1 LQPTHKKPRA
11 ADPPPRWTIRK
22 EKRMRIRQQALIV
35 VPLIISIL
43 ASAFGV
49 LGYFIGIA
57 FGMPSRLCMPPAL
70 RGVGIVILALGFLF
84 MGWLFRYRKPAEI
97 LISTYVTM
105 RKAIRQTRPDDASA
119 RTEPLIL
126 QGPQRHV
133 RHPLYFAVVV
143 LLLGWWLVLDYTFL
157 FFMAFLFFLWFNLV
171 VIRFEEKELKALYR
185 EEYETYA
192 KSVPR
197 FFPSL
202 KCRWH

>member
-1 LQPTHKKPRA
+1 M
-11 ADPPPRWTIRK
+11 
-22 EKRMRIRQQALIV
+22 EKRMGLRQQAIIV
-35 VPLIISIL
+35 VPLVITVI
-43 ASAFGV
+43 AGVFGV
-49 LGYFIGIA
+49 LGYFLEVA
-57 FGMPSRLCMPPAL
+57 FGMPSRLYMPPAV
-70 RGVGIVILALGFLF
+70 RGVGIALLCLGFLF
-84 MGWLFRYRKPAEI
+84 MGWLLRYRKPVEI
-97 LISTYVTM
+97 LASTYVTM
-105 RKAIRQTRPDDASA
+105 RKSIRRKWRDDAYA

-143 LLLGWWLVLDYTFL
+143 LFLGWWLVLDYTFL
-157 FFMAFLFFLWFNLV
+157 LFMTVLFFLWFNLV

-202 KCRWH
+202 KCNWQ

>member
-1 LQPTHKKPRA
+1 MR
-11 ADPPPRWTIRK
+11 
-22 EKRMRIRQQALIV
+22 EKTMRIRHQALLL
-35 VPLIISIL
+35 VPLIISVL

-57 FGMPSRLCMPPAL
+57 LGMPSRLSMPPAL
-70 RGVGIVILALGFLF
+70 RGVGIVVLALGFLF
-84 MGWLFRYRKPAEI
+84 MGWLFRYRKPTEI
-97 LISTYVTM
+97 LVSTYVTM
-105 RKAIRQTRPDDASA
+105 RKAIRRTRPDDASA

-157 FFMAFLFFLWFNLV
+157 LFTAFLFFLWFNVV

-185 EEYETYA
+185 EEYEAYA

>member
-1 LQPTHKKPRA
+1 MGL
-11 ADPPPRWTIRK
+11 
-22 EKRMRIRQQALIV
+22 RQQALIV
-35 VPLIISIL
+35 VPLIISVL
-43 ASAFGV
+43 AGAFGV
-49 LGYFIGIA
+49 LGYFMEIA

-70 RGVGIVILALGFLF
+70 RGVGVIVLALGFLF

-97 LISTYVTM
+97 LASTYVTM
-105 RKAIRQTRPDDASA
+105 RKSIRRTRPDDASA
-119 RTEPLIL
+119 RAEPLIL

-143 LLLGWWLVLDYTFL
+143 LLLGWWLVLDCTFL
-157 FFMAFLFFLWFNLV
+157 LFMAFLFFLWFNLV